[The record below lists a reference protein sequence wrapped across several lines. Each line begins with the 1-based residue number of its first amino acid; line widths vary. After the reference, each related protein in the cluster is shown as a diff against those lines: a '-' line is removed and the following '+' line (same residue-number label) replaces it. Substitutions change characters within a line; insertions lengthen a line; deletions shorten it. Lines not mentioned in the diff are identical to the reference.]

1 MTEARYDGV
10 VDFYVDRWTD
20 DYDDPVTVALLAAAG
35 PVDGMDV
42 LDVAC
47 GHGRISRELAR
58 RGGRVVGLDLS
69 GRLLARAEEVE
80 AAAPLGVRYVHAD
93 AADPGDWLDAAGY
106 DTATCCFGLSDI
118 DDLDGALATV
128 ARALRPGGRFAFVI
142 LHPCF
147 PGGGGISPSWPAGGC
162 YYDEGWWAAS
172 GELSTLRRQVG
183 GNHRML
189 STYLNALR
197 RHGLDVVEVTEPRPE
212 WTGERADAG
221 RYPVFLVVSCTRRP

>member
-20 DYDDPVTVALLAAAG
+20 DYDDPVTAALLAAAG
-35 PVDGMDV
+35 PVDGLDV

-106 DTATCCFGLSDI
+106 DVATCCFGLSDI

-128 ARALRPGGRFAFVI
+128 ARALRPGGRPV
-142 LHPCF
+142 
-147 PGGGGISPSWPAGGC
+147 
-162 YYDEGWWAAS
+162 S
-172 GELSTLRRQVG
+172 GVPRRQLYAHTVTSQLPDTVRYRDGEYVLTAVEG
-183 GNHRML
+183 GPPFDP
-189 STYLNALR
+189 AA
-197 RHGLDVVEVTEPRPE
+197 HGLAF
-212 WTGERADAG
+212 RATSTACWRGHLCAYRIDG
-221 RYPVFLVVSCTRRP
+221 DHLLLEHLHV